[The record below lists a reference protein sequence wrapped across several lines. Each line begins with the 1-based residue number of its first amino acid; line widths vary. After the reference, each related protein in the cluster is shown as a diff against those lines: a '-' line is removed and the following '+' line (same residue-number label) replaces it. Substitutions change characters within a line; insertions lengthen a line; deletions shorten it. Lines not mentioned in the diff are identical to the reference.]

1 MRHVHPPR
9 PPTDGT
15 SHFMLTRVCPE
26 IVLKKEKKNV
36 LLPPHFRNERHF
48 ASFWSN

>member
-26 IVLKKEKKNV
+26 IVLKKEKKRF
-36 LLPPHFRNERHF
+36 LTPPSSNERHF